1 MEPRGGKIFAE
12 KAVVPASASLC
23 QVLQASQHPP
33 WPPLPAGLM
42 SSSGG
47 GSGEPAVCAA
57 FPPASRPHHDS
68 LRGDSSE
75 QIESEGLR

>member
-1 MEPRGGKIFAE
+1 MEPRGRKIFVE

-23 QVLQASQHPP
+23 QGLKHSP
-33 WPPLPAGLM
+33 WPRLPAGLM

-47 GSGEPAVCAA
+47 GSGELAVCTA
-57 FPPASRPHHDS
+57 FPPASRLHQDS

-75 QIESEGLR
+75 QIEDEGLR